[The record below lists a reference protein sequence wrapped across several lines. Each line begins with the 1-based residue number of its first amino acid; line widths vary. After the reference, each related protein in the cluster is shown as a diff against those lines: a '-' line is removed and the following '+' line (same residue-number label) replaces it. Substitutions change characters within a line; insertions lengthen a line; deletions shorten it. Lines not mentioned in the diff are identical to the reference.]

1 MNLTEIIKT
10 DKIDL
15 NKKPNKIIEIIK
27 GHIERNEFI
36 DIIYSVDDIL
46 SFFEKNFLEI
56 NITYI
61 EKFVFL
67 IGKIYRNHLYIEK
80 DIDLRLWF
88 YNLLTEKE
96 VKKNRNYKK
105 GHILCEI
112 AQSYLQINN
121 LPFSKRYFILGL
133 IEDIISSTENY
144 KHANYRALK
153 DIFLISNIELDFIV
167 KTTKK
172 ELAIENSNTS
182 MLSDDIYLEY
192 LLSIPR
198 TKNVNSLYFKINKQ
212 FANTLFKK
220 LEDSN
225 KNKRA
230 NALEKLTAYLFSSVC
245 GFEIMSKKLNTVDS
259 EIDIVLR
266 NNVKDPIFEE
276 FGKYI
281 IVECKNWKKKA
292 VGTEQINHLIAK
304 VRFQGCKV
312 GVIVSQKGISKG
324 KSKDK
329 YSLLTILKAFHQDNI
344 IILNVDSKDLENII
358 SGDDNLLSILV
369 NEYERIKFDR
379 FKRSN

>member
-10 DKIDL
+10 DNINL
-15 NKKPNKIIEIIK
+15 NKKPNKIIETIK
-27 GHIERNEFI
+27 SHIKRNEFI

-96 VKKNRNYKK
+96 VEKNRNYKK

-167 KTTKK
+167 KTTKE
-172 ELAIENSNTS
+172 ELTIENSNTS
-182 MLSDDIYLEY
+182 MLSDHIYLKY
-192 LLSIPR
+192 LLSPR
-198 TKNVNSLYFKINKQ
+198 TKNINSLYSKINKQ
-212 FANTLFKK
+212 FANTLFEK
-220 LEDSN
+220 LEDSD
-225 KNKRA
+225 KKKRGD
-230 NALEKLTAYLFSSVC
+230 ALEKLTAYLFSSVC

-266 NNVKDPIFEE
+266 NNVKDPIVEE

-281 IVECKNWKKKA
+281 IVECKNWKKKTI
-292 VGTEQINHLIAK
+292 GTEQINHLIAK
-304 VRFQGCKV
+304 VRFQECKV
-312 GVIVSQKGISKG
+312 GIIVSLKGISKG
-324 KSKDK
+324 KSKGK

-358 SGDDNLLSILV
+358 SGNDNLLSILV
-369 NEYERIKFDR
+369 DEYERIKFDR